1 MRNLS
6 FICWILLLVDVSP
19 SGHVKTNDEHNMA
32 RIEQYSGMNV
42 FVAVADGVKTVVVM
56 EGDSVTLNTNVTAIQ
71 RDDTILWMFGDDNS
85 IIAKMNEA
93 AGIFSANDNERFR
106 DRLELDKQT
115 GSLIIKNIRTEHTGL
130 YQLKIK
136 STTEI
141 SKKFSVT
148 VRDDVQSVS
157 LMEGDSFTLHT
168 GVIKIQGGDQIV
180 WKFGGQGT
188 LIAHL
193 NGTTD
198 ARWKN
203 MIKLNDLTGDLTIRN
218 IQTEHSGDYDLEINN
233 SSMILHKKFH
243 IAVSE
248 LPPRSHWETTGP
260 VLAGIV
266 VILIL
271 IGIGICIGLKMG
283 WFEICWPCKKNG
295 ETNEVL

>member
-42 FVAVADGVKTVVVM
+42 FVAVADGVKTVVVV

-148 VRDDVQSVS
+148 VRD
-157 LMEGDSFTLHT
+157 
-168 GVIKIQGGDQIV
+168 
-180 WKFGGQGT
+180 
-188 LIAHL
+188 
-193 NGTTD
+193 
-198 ARWKN
+198 
-203 MIKLNDLTGDLTIRN
+203 LTIRN

>member
-42 FVAVADGVKTVVVM
+42 FVAVADGVKTVVVV

-168 GVIKIQGGDQIV
+168 GVIKIQG
-180 WKFGGQGT
+180 
-188 LIAHL
+188 
-193 NGTTD
+193 
-198 ARWKN
+198 
-203 MIKLNDLTGDLTIRN
+203 
-218 IQTEHSGDYDLEINN
+218 
-233 SSMILHKKFH
+233 
-243 IAVSE
+243 E

>member
-6 FICWILLLVDVSP
+6 FICWILLLLDVSP

-56 EGDSVTLNTNVTAIQ
+56 EGDSVVLDTNITVIK

-93 AGIFSANDNERFR
+93 AAIFSANDNERFR
-106 DRLELDKQT
+106 DRLELVRQT

-148 VRDDVQSVS
+148 VR
-157 LMEGDSFTLHT
+157 
-168 GVIKIQGGDQIV
+168 
-180 WKFGGQGT
+180 
-188 LIAHL
+188 
-193 NGTTD
+193 
-198 ARWKN
+198 
-203 MIKLNDLTGDLTIRN
+203 
-218 IQTEHSGDYDLEINN
+218 
-233 SSMILHKKFH
+233 
-243 IAVSE
+243 E

-271 IGIGICIGLKMG
+271 IGTGICIGLKMG
-283 WFEICWPCKKNG
+283 WFEICWPCKKSG
-295 ETNEVL
+295 ETTEVLYEAAPKQ